1 MTLDEELRNQRDKT
15 MAGNLYYWT
24 QIFFSYNNNHIEG
37 VRLSIDQTQQIFD
50 TGTIFANDKND
61 PIKADD
67 IVETQNHFKAF
78 DFVLDTIDE
87 PLTLAYIIQI
97 HKILKTYTS
106 QEKDARYNVGG
117 FKQIPNEI
125 GLLDAVKTT
134 APENVKAD
142 LTTLFQNWES
152 QIQSEWQQLAQ
163 LASFH
168 HAFELIHP
176 FSDGNGRVGRLLLYK
191 ELCRAQVVPFI
202 IRDENRAYYIR
213 GLKSFAS
220 TPGYLVDTLGYEQDY
235 YKTLIQKFM
244 PGFS

>member
-1 MTLDEELRNQRDKT
+1 MTLVEELRNQRDKK

-24 QIFFSYNNNHIEG
+24 QILFSYNSNHIEG
-37 VRLSIDQTQQIFD
+37 SKLSLDQTQQIFD
-50 TGTIFANDKND
+50 TGTVFANDKNE
-61 PIKADD
+61 PIKVDD

-78 DFVLDTIDE
+78 DLVLDTINE
-87 PLTLAYIIQI
+87 PLTPAYIIHI
-97 HKILKTYTS
+97 HKMLKTYTS
-106 QEKDARYNVGG
+106 QETDARYNVGG

-134 APENVKAD
+134 APENVTSA

-152 QIQSEWQQLAQ
+152 RSQDERQRLRQ

-168 HAFELIHP
+168 QTFELIHP

-191 ELCRAQVVPFI
+191 ELCRVQAVPFI

-213 GLKSFAS
+213 GLKTFES
-220 TPGYLVDTLGYEQDY
+220 TPGYLVDTFGYEQDY
-235 YKTLIQKFM
+235 YETLIRKFL
-244 PGFS
+244 PDFS